1 MDWAFVT
8 GGINRVERDYPDYE
22 VLRDNMGYINTLAK
36 RADLINM
43 QPRADLST
51 TQYCLANPGQEY
63 IVYYPYFT
71 EKATINLSDVKGELT
86 IEWFIPS
93 MNKTIKAPLT
103 IKGGYFNVIEAP
115 TSMDAVLYL
124 KKK

>member
-1 MDWAFVT
+1 M
-8 GGINRVERDYPDYE
+8 
-22 VLRDNMGYINTLAK
+22 RDNMGYINTLAK

-93 MNKTIKAPLT
+93 MNKTIK
-103 IKGGYFNVIEAP
+103 
-115 TSMDAVLYL
+115 TSFFI
-124 KKK
+124 